1 MSQYRLRNPAIVA
14 EFREPMRVKVLKA
27 LSWLPSVF
35 VLMGL
40 CAGVA
45 SGAALIGALA
55 LPMGVYGGIAIL
67 RYQVRRGHVVQG

>member
-1 MSQYRLRNPAIVA
+1 MSQYRLSSPNIVA
-14 EFREPMRVKVLKA
+14 EFREPTRVKVLKV
-27 LSWLPSVF
+27 LSWLPAAF

-55 LPMGVYGGIAIL
+55 LPMGVYGGVSIL
-67 RYQVRRGHVVQG
+67 RYQVRRGHIVQG

>member
-1 MSQYRLRNPAIVA
+1 MSQYRLSNPAIVA
-14 EFREPMRVKVLKA
+14 EFREPMRVKVLKV
-27 LSWLPSVF
+27 LSWLPAAF
-35 VLMGL
+35 VVMGL

-67 RYQVRRGHVVQG
+67 RYQVRRGHVVQS